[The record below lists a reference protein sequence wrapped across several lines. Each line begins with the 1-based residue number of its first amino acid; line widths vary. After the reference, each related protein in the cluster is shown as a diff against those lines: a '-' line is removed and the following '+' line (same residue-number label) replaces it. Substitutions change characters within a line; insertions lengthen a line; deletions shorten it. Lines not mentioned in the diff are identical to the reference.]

1 MAVLFLLL
9 AFLIVV
15 VLAAAGL
22 ENTSASSATLFDRSF
37 SQLTEGQLLVL
48 AAALGFL
55 VALFL
60 FLAFGASRTRRS
72 RRRELK
78 SRRRDAEGRV
88 DELERE
94 NARLQHEL
102 TSTRE
107 KLDAVDRNRVDAV
120 AERDRA
126 EAAADRVRAAERDR
140 ADPPS
145 RPASAASASTTAP
158 APRQPTTSTPGPPT
172 NTPARRTSTPEPPTR
187 RPTAAD
193 RPGPGPAGRPL
204 GRRWAHPSMT
214 RQEPKE
220 RERLRA
226 TLDQAAE
233 LYDRAR
239 PRYPPASFADLAD
252 LTGIGPGSRV
262 LEIGREP
269 ARRRCPRR
277 ALSQVGAAMR
287 PGDAAGTGPLGP
299 GCRRSASTSAAAAGT
314 RGTIGHSRA
323 LRSAAADPARGRR
336 PG

>member
-102 TSTRE
+102 TNTRE

-126 EAAADRVRAAERDR
+126 EAAADRVRAANRDR
-140 ADPPS
+140 AD
-145 RPASAASASTTAP
+145 TTAP
-158 APRQPTTSTPGPPT
+158 ASTAPAPERTGATAIDDRPLPEGRGTAPP
-172 NTPARRTSTPEPPTR
+172 PEPASVR
-187 RPTAAD
+187 
-193 RPGPGPAGRPL
+193 
-204 GRRWAHPSMT
+204 
-214 RQEPKE
+214 
-220 RERLRA
+220 RERL
-226 TLDQAAE
+226 D
-233 LYDRAR
+233 DRTGA
-239 PRYPPASFADLAD
+239 PPAHD
-252 LTGIGPGSRV
+252 
-262 LEIGREP
+262 EH
-269 ARRRCPRR
+269 AR
-277 ALSQVGAAMR
+277 
-287 PGDAAGTGPLGP
+287 
-299 GCRRSASTSAAAAGT
+299 
-314 RGTIGHSRA
+314 
-323 LRSAAADPARGRR
+323 AADEHARAADEHARAADEEAHRR
-336 PG
+336 

>member
-140 ADPPS
+140 AD
-145 RPASAASASTTAP
+145 TTAP
-158 APRQPTTSTPGPPT
+158 APERTGATAIDDRPLPEGRGTAPP
-172 NTPARRTSTPEPPTR
+172 PEPASVR
-187 RPTAAD
+187 
-193 RPGPGPAGRPL
+193 
-204 GRRWAHPSMT
+204 
-214 RQEPKE
+214 
-220 RERLRA
+220 RERL
-226 TLDQAAE
+226 D
-233 LYDRAR
+233 DRTGA
-239 PRYPPASFADLAD
+239 PPAHD
-252 LTGIGPGSRV
+252 
-262 LEIGREP
+262 EH
-269 ARRRCPRR
+269 AR
-277 ALSQVGAAMR
+277 
-287 PGDAAGTGPLGP
+287 
-299 GCRRSASTSAAAAGT
+299 
-314 RGTIGHSRA
+314 
-323 LRSAAADPARGRR
+323 AADEHARAADEHARAADEEAHRR
-336 PG
+336 